1 MAFAYDHEKFVAK
14 NRSLASAEELN
25 SKDKK
30 LEKKGYSR
38 IKENQEGSC
47 FKCKLKN
54 GCSEFRAKRNG
65 GSSGVVSFGGNEH
78 FICEKFIPAPSES
91 KSMSDK
97 QIKSLLKN
105 TKRSLQ

>member
-1 MAFAYDHEKFVAK
+1 MAFAYDHERFVAK
-14 NRSLASAEELN
+14 NRSLASAEEIN

-54 GCSEFRAKRNG
+54 GCSEFRAKRSG
-65 GSSGVVSFGGNEH
+65 GASGVVSFGGSDN
-78 FICEKFIPAPSES
+78 FVCERFIPAPSEN
-91 KSMSDK
+91 KTMSDK

-105 TKRSLQ
+105 TKRALH